1 LTTGSARR
9 TRPGSQDLSGGS
21 CRRHNDDLTGF
32 LGCVEPHQRIPEL
45 WRNDEMESF
54 IARSFC

>member
-1 LTTGSARR
+1 MLTR
-9 TRPGSQDLSGGS
+9 TAA
-21 CRRHNDDLTGF
+21 DLTGF
-32 LGCVEPHQRIPEL
+32 LGCVQPHQRIPEL